1 MGEYGWHQVDHGP
14 REAGVLHEP
23 DAGVHVIRLLGEE
36 GENPLEV
43 PSTLLRISL
52 ALAAVVNFQGRN
64 IARRHNG
71 DAQGAAHDRQQPLGQ
86 RLAAELHSQD
96 GRDPDED
103 APCECEQGQL
113 RAEDEGGVRGVEMEV
128 GLLDAVDL
136 NQVGQ
141 KEMSETIHGYI
152 IIQNGEKAV
161 QKR

>member
-1 MGEYGWHQVDHGP
+1 
-14 REAGVLHEP
+14 
-23 DAGVHVIRLLGEE
+23 
-36 GENPLEV
+36 
-43 PSTLLRISL
+43 
-52 ALAAVVNFQGRN
+52 
-64 IARRHNG
+64 
-71 DAQGAAHDRQQPLGQ
+71 
-86 RLAAELHSQD
+86 
-96 GRDPDED
+96 
-103 APCECEQGQL
+103 L